1 MEMKAKEVASIL
13 KIIANANRLMIL
25 CILEEGEYS
34 VGELGEKIND
44 ITLPA
49 LSQHLSALRLAGFIE
64 SDKKG
69 LNVYYRISD
78 QRIIEVIKV
87 LKVMYCQ
94 ED

>member
-1 MEMKAKEVASIL
+1 MEMKAKEVASLL

-25 CILEEGEYS
+25 CILEEGEHS
-34 VGELGEKIND
+34 VGELGDKING
-44 ITLPA
+44 ITLSA

-94 ED
+94 KD

>member
-25 CILEEGEYS
+25 CLLEEGEHS
-34 VGELGEKIND
+34 VGELGEKING
-44 ITLPA
+44 ITLSA